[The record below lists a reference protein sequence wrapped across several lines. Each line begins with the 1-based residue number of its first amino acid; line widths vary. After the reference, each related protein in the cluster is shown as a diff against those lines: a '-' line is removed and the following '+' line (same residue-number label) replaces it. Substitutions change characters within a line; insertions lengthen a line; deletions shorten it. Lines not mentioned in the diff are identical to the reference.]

1 MQRHITPFL
10 QGVIIA
16 EFIFKRLNKAR
27 NKYPKLFVIVRLRV
41 FAKSDEIPYTKTFY
55 ISTRKD
61 EYTKGVFTLFII

>member
-27 NKYPKLFVIVRLRV
+27 NECLKLFVIVC
-41 FAKSDEIPYTKTFY
+41 
-55 ISTRKD
+55 
-61 EYTKGVFTLFII
+61 